1 MLALPFRTE
10 SAIRVL
16 IGVFLLFTPSQM
28 DGVSM
33 GGLRDITRGPSI
45 VDGVLD
51 QKIWH
56 IFNQGLRLRVRIGE
70 RELRL

>member
-10 SAIRVL
+10 SSIRVL

-28 DGVSM
+28 HGVSM
-33 GGLRDITRGPSI
+33 GGLRDITRGPNI

-51 QKIWH
+51 QEIWH
-56 IFNQGLRLRVRIGE
+56 IFKDFVSGYV
-70 RELRL
+70 